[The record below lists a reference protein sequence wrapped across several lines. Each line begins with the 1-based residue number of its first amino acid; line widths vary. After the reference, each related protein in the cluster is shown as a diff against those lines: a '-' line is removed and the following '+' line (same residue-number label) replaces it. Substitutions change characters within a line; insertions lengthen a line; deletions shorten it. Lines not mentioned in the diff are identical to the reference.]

1 MSERVF
7 HDWLSK
13 RLARCNDTV
22 IIGAGHDD
30 CGHVNVSDMQALAFS
45 TDTVVEGTHFD
56 AEADPLQIGYKA
68 VAAALSDLAAS
79 GCRPLWGLVA
89 LNMRRGLGD
98 RWAMRLMEGIVSCSQ
113 KYNLSI
119 IGGDTTS
126 AYGPTSVN
134 ITVGGT
140 PYGESAI
147 MRYGVGEGDLLIVTG
162 ELGGSILGKH
172 MMPVPR
178 FAEIEKLIQLVE
190 VKSCMDIT
198 DGLAMDISR
207 MLAVSNLGAVLE
219 EPEIPISKDAIA
231 LAEKSGKTPME
242 HALSDGEDFELLFSI
257 SESSW
262 KKLLEVWPGVG
273 IKTKLSCIGRVENN
287 QGLRVA
293 TSDGTLKML
302 DATGYEHNF

>member
-30 CGHVNVSDMQALAFS
+30 CGHVDVSDMQALAFS

-98 RWAMRLMEGIVSCSQ
+98 RWAMRLMEGIVSCAQ

-172 MMPVPR
+172 MMPIPR
-178 FAEIEKLIQLVE
+178 FVEIEKLIQLVE

-198 DGLAMDISR
+198 DGLTMDISR
-207 MLAVSNLGAVLE
+207 MLAASNLGAVLE
-219 EPEIPISKDAIA
+219 EPEIPISKDAIK
-231 LAEKSGKTPME
+231 LSEKSGKSPME
-242 HALSDGEDFELLFSI
+242 HALSDGEDFELLFSV
-257 SESSW
+257 SEKSW
-262 KKLLEVWPGVG
+262 SKLLKVWAETG

-302 DATGYEHNF
+302 DAAGYEHNF

>member
-22 IIGAGHDD
+22 ITGAGHDD
-30 CGHVNVSDMQALAFS
+30 CGHVDVSKMQALAFS

-98 RWAMRLMEGIVSCSQ
+98 RWAMRLMEGIVSCAQ
-113 KYNLSI
+113 RYALSI

-140 PYGESAI
+140 PYAEKAI
-147 MRYGVGEGDLLIVTG
+147 MRYGVEEGDLLIVTG
-162 ELGGSILGKH
+162 ELGGSILGRH
-172 MMPVPR
+172 MAPVPR
-178 FAEIEKLIQLVE
+178 FTEIKKLIELVP
-190 VKSCMDIT
+190 VKACMDIT
-198 DGLAMDISR
+198 DGLTMDIAR
-207 MLAVSNLGAVLE
+207 MLAQSNLGAVLE
-219 EPEIPISKDAIA
+219 EQEIPISPDAYK
-231 LAEKSGKTPME
+231 LAKTSDKTPME
-242 HALSDGEDFELLFSI
+242 HALSDGEDFELLFAV
-257 SESSW
+257 SEASW
-262 KKLLEVWPGVG
+262 QKLLTVWPESK
-273 IKTKLSCIGRVENN
+273 IRTKLSCIGKVEKN

-293 TSDGTLKML
+293 GSDGTLKML
-302 DATGYEHNF
+302 EAAGYEHNF

>member
-30 CGHVNVSDMQALAFS
+30 CGHVDVSALQALAFS

-56 AEADPLQIGYKA
+56 AEADPLQVGYKA

-79 GCRPLWGLVA
+79 GCRPLWGLIA

-98 RWAMRLMEGIVSCSQ
+98 RWAMRLMEGIVSCAQ
-113 KYNLSI
+113 RYNLSI

-126 AYGPTSVN
+126 AYGPTAIN

-140 PYGESAI
+140 PYGEAAV
-147 MRYGVGEGDLLIVTG
+147 MRYGVEDGDLLVVTG

-172 MMPVPR
+172 MSPIPR
-178 FAEIEKLIQLVE
+178 FVEIEKLLELVP
-190 VKSCMDIT
+190 VKACMDIT
-198 DGLAMDISR
+198 DGLTMDISR
-207 MLAVSNLGAVLE
+207 MLAAGNFGAILE
-219 EPEIPISKDAIA
+219 EPEIPISEAAVK
-231 LAEKSGKTPME
+231 LAETSGKSAME
-242 HALSDGEDFELLFSI
+242 HALGDGEDFELLFAV
-257 SESSW
+257 SEESW
-262 KKLLEVWPGVG
+262 EKLLLKWPGTG
-273 IKTKLSCIGRVENN
+273 IKTRLSCIGRVENN

-293 TSDGTLKML
+293 GSDGTLKML
-302 DATGYEHNF
+302 EVTGYEHNF

>member
-22 IIGAGHDD
+22 ITGAGHDD
-30 CGHVNVSDMQALAFS
+30 CGHVNVSNMQALAFS
-45 TDTVVEGTHFD
+45 TDTIVEGTHFD
-56 AEADPLQIGYKA
+56 AEADPLHIGYKA

-98 RWAMRLMEGIVSCSQ
+98 RWAMRLMEGIVSCAQ
-113 KYNLSI
+113 KYSLSI

-134 ITVGGT
+134 ITVGGS
-140 PYGESAI
+140 PYGKAAI
-147 MRYGVGEGDLLIVTG
+147 LRSGVELGDLLIVTG
-162 ELGGSILGKH
+162 ELGGSILGRH
-172 MMPVPR
+172 MHPVPR
-178 FAEIEKLIQLVE
+178 FEEIERLVKLVT

-198 DGLAMDISR
+198 DGLTMDLAR
-207 MLAVSNLGAVLE
+207 MLAVSNLGAILE
-219 EPEIPISKDAIA
+219 ESEIPIAEAAFELSRNSSK
-231 LAEKSGKTPME
+231 SPME
-242 HALSDGEDFELLFSI
+242 HALSDGEDFELLFSV
-257 SESSW
+257 SEKSW
-262 KKLLEVWPGVG
+262 ERLKVEWPKTG
-273 IKTKLSCIGRVENN
+273 IKTSLSCIGRVESN

-293 TSDGTLKML
+293 TGDGTLRML
-302 DATGYEHNF
+302 DNSGYEHNF

>member
-1 MSERVF
+1 MSERIF

-13 RLARCNDTV
+13 RLSRCNDTV

-30 CGHVNVSDMQALAFS
+30 CGHVDVSSLQALAFS

-113 KYNLSI
+113 KHNLSI

-140 PYGESAI
+140 PYGESAV
-147 MRYGVGEGDLLIVTG
+147 MRYGVEEGDLLIVTG
-162 ELGGSILGKH
+162 ELGGSILGRH
-172 MMPVPR
+172 MQPQPR
-178 FAEIEKLIQLVE
+178 FAEIKKLLELVS

-198 DGLAMDISR
+198 DGLTMDISR
-207 MLAVSNLGAVLE
+207 MLAESNLGAILE
-219 EPEIPISKDAIA
+219 ESEIPISKDAYK
-231 LAEKSGKTPME
+231 LAEKSGKTAME
-242 HALSDGEDFELLFSI
+242 HALSDGEDFELLFSV
-257 SESSW
+257 SEKSW
-262 KKLLEVWPGVG
+262 QKLCKKWSETG
-273 IKTKLSCIGRVENN
+273 IKTRLSCIGRVENN

-293 TSDGTLKML
+293 GADGTLKML
-302 DATGYEHNF
+302 EVSGYEHNF

>member
-13 RLARCNDTV
+13 RLAKCNDTV

-30 CGHVNVSDMQALAFS
+30 CGHVDVSGLQALAFS

-56 AEADPLQIGYKA
+56 AEADPLNVGYKA

-98 RWAMRLMEGIVSCSQ
+98 RWAMRLMEGIVSCAQ
-113 KYNLSI
+113 MHNLSI

-140 PYGESAI
+140 PYGKEAI
-147 MRYGVGEGDLLIVTG
+147 MRAGVSDGDLLIVTG

-172 MMPVPR
+172 MKPIPR
-178 FAEIEKLIQLVE
+178 FAEIEKLIELVP

-198 DGLAMDISR
+198 DGLTMDLSR
-207 MLAVSNLGAVLE
+207 MLAVSNFGAILE
-219 EPEIPISKDAIA
+219 EAEIPISEDAFA
-231 LAEKSGKTPME
+231 LSKKTMKTPME
-242 HALSDGEDFELLFSI
+242 HALSDGEDFELLFSV
-257 SESSW
+257 SEEAW
-262 KKLLEVWPGVG
+262 GILQKEWPKTG
-273 IKTKLSCIGRVENN
+273 IKTKLSCIGRIENN

-293 TSDGTLKML
+293 GSDGTLHML
-302 DATGYEHNF
+302 DSAGYEHNF